1 MNKYTCTCSGFA
13 LIPKLVSWNAA
24 QKKKSKLQI
33 YYITQ
38 IISKCHKVNNFQIL
52 TGRMMHESNWMP
64 HVQRTNPPNY
74 NAEHGQLIHSTS
86 FLPSMILLET

>member
-1 MNKYTCTCSGFA
+1 MQWICTY
-13 LIPKLVSWNAA
+13 LKVSFLECRS
-24 QKKKSKLQI
+24 KKKSKLQI

-52 TGRMMHESNWMP
+52 TGRMMHESNWTP